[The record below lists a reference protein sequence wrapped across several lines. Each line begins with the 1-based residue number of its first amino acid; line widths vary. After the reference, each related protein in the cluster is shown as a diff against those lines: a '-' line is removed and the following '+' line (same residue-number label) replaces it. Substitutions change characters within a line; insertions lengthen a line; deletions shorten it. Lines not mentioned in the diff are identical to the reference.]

1 MQTSPRVLPTREETK
16 TAIYASIVVFLTYAT
31 IFGFRKTYT
40 VGTFDN
46 MTIFGLGYKE
56 MLVITQALGYL
67 SSKFFGIRFISEL
80 RRWGRWKVILF
91 LTGIAWMS
99 WLFFAIVPSPY
110 NIIFLFLNGFPLGLL
125 WGVVFSYI
133 EGRKSTDIIG
143 AALAVSFIFSSG
155 IVKTIGLYLMVNL
168 GVEEIWMPFAACA
181 LFFPLLIFF
190 VFLMEKIP
198 PPTEEDKSA
207 RVVRVPMSKEQ
218 RRDLLKNFFPGIF
231 LLVLI
236 YVFLTIFRDIRDNFI
251 ADIWKELGYVNQP
264 SLFTQTETPVTI
276 AILLL
281 VGALIIIRSNIRA
294 LMIIHWIIAA
304 GFVIAGGST
313 FLFVNKLLGPIE
325 WVTMVGLGLY
335 MGYIPY
341 NCVLFDRLI
350 AAFRISGNVG
360 FLMYLADSFGYLGSV
375 GVILTKAVLGVY
387 QYDIEWTT
395 LFSKSV
401 MILSVVGLAGT
412 ILSAIYFKK
421 KERIIRDGISL
432 S

>member
-1 MQTSPRVLPTREETK
+1 M
-16 TAIYASIVVFLTYAT
+16 VVFLTYAT

-80 RRWGRWKVILF
+80 KRWGRWKVILL

-110 NIIFLFLNGFPLGLL
+110 NIVFLFLNGFPLGLL

-155 IVKTIGLYLMVNL
+155 IVKTIGLYLIINL

-181 LFFPLLIFF
+181 IFFPLLIIF
-190 VFLMEKIP
+190 VYLMEKIP
-198 PPTEEDKSA
+198 PPTEEDNLA
-207 RVVRVPMSKEQ
+207 RVVRVPMSTEK
-218 RRDLLKNFFPGIF
+218 RRDLLIQYFPGIF

-251 ADIWKELGYVNQP
+251 AEIWKELGYGNQP
-264 SLFTQTETPVTI
+264 
-276 AILLL
+276 
-281 VGALIIIRSNIRA
+281 
-294 LMIIHWIIAA
+294 
-304 GFVIAGGST
+304 
-313 FLFVNKLLGPIE
+313 
-325 WVTMVGLGLY
+325 LY
-335 MGYIPY
+335 
-341 NCVLFDRLI
+341 
-350 AAFRISGNVG
+350 
-360 FLMYLADSFGYLGSV
+360 
-375 GVILTKAVLGVY
+375 
-387 QYDIEWTT
+387 
-395 LFSKSV
+395 
-401 MILSVVGLAGT
+401 
-412 ILSAIYFKK
+412 
-421 KERIIRDGISL
+421 
-432 S
+432 